1 MKWSE
6 NTHSFVDTDIL
17 RLSTI
22 AWLRTNGCC
31 ENGFDRLGATG
42 SEYAGNHEN
51 YSMTR
56 SQ

>member
-1 MKWSE
+1 MA
-6 NTHSFVDTDIL
+6 TDIL
-17 RLSTI
+17 RLSTT

-51 YSMTR
+51 HSMTR
-56 SQ
+56 SPDL